1 MTRRWEKYTR
11 EILETAVRQ
20 NYSMAGVLRSLGLK
34 LAGGSHTHI
43 SRRIK
48 ALGIDTSHF
57 LGQGSNRGPDHRGPK
72 PLTCEQVFVLRK
84 SGNRQKARIL
94 RKALLESG
102 RTYRCEGE
110 GCPLI
115 DEWLGKPLVLH
126 VNHKNGDW
134 LDDRAENLE
143 FLCPNCHSQTS
154 TYCRGM
160 RPEQRTSQAEWYRE
174 YRKRRKPCKGPVT
187 ELADVCG
194 LGPQVL
200 TDVRVRV
207 PPGPID

>member
-1 MTRRWEKYTR
+1 MTKPGEKYTK
-11 EILETAVRQ
+11 ELLESVVRQ
-20 NYSMAGVLRSLGLK
+20 NHSMAGVLRTLGLRPS
-34 LAGGSHTHI
+34 GGMHSHI
-43 SRRIK
+43 ARRIK
-48 ALGIDTSHF
+48 AFGIDTSHF

-84 SGNRQKARIL
+84 SGLRQKTHVL
-94 RKALLESG
+94 RRALLQSG
-102 RTYRCEGE
+102 RPYRCEGK
-110 GCPLI
+110 GCSLG

-143 FLCPNCHSQTS
+143 FLCPNCHSQTPDW
-154 TYCRGM
+154 CR
-160 RPEQRTSQAEWYRE
+160 S
-174 YRKRRKPCKGPVT
+174 KNRRRWGSEKERRRSYHKIRSGPVT

-200 TDVRVRV
+200 TGVRVRV
-207 PPGPID
+207 PPGPVD

>member
-11 EILETAVRQ
+11 EILELAVRQ
-20 NYSMAGVLRSLGLK
+20 NHSMAGVLRTLRLRPS
-34 LAGGSHTHI
+34 GGMHSHL

-57 LGQGSNRGPDHRGPK
+57 LGRASNRGPDHRGPK
-72 PLTCEQVFVLRK
+72 PLTCEQVL
-84 SGNRQKARIL
+84 IL
-94 RKALLESG
+94 RKTGLRQKSHVLRRALLQSG
-102 RTYRCEGE
+102 RLYRCEGKK
-110 GCPLI
+110 CPLE

-143 FLCPNCHSQTS
+143 FLCPNCHSQTP
-154 TYCRGM
+154 TYCRRM
-160 RPEQRTSQAEWYRE
+160 RPDQRTSTAAWCRE
-174 YRKRRKPCKGPVT
+174 YRQREKGPVT

-200 TDVRVRV
+200 TGVRVRV
-207 PPGPID
+207 PPGPVD